1 MNSVIIAFRS
11 RTDSMRM
18 SEMLSNIG
26 VPNKLINTPREL
38 SIGCGVA
45 VSIDAGYYQR
55 VKALVDKIKLPSY
68 RGCYGIEN
76 YGTRRVITQL
86 S

>member
-18 SEMLSNIG
+18 SEMLTNIG

-45 VSIDAGYYQR
+45 VSFDAGYYQR
-55 VKALVDKIKLPSY
+55 AKTLLEKFKLPSY

-76 YGTRRVITQL
+76 FGTRRAITQL
-86 S
+86 N